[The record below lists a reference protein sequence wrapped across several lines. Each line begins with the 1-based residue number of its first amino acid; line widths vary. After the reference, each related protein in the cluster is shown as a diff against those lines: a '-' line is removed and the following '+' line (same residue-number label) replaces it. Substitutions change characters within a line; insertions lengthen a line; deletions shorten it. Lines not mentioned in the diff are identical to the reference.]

1 MKSAQQSQ
9 LKTRLFARVV
19 GPFLIII
26 PGTAVV
32 QASEMRTLLSD
43 FAANTLWCWV
53 VGAFVLLI
61 GLVVIALHQHWDS
74 VPAII
79 VSAIGWLV
87 ALKGLLLVAFPRTYM
102 SAANAAIDA
111 VNWWRVGFIVFALIG
126 VYLTYVGW
134 TPARSRP
141 APRAASSK
149 PDLPRAA

>member
-1 MKSAQQSQ
+1 MNSPQQPQ
-9 LKTRLFARVV
+9 PKTRLFARVM

-26 PGTAVV
+26 PGTAVL

-43 FAANTLWCWV
+43 FAENPLWCWV
-53 VGAFVLLI
+53 VGAFILLV
-61 GLVVIALHQHWDS
+61 GLVVIALHQYWHGG
-74 VPAII
+74 PGII

-87 ALKGLLLVAFPRTYM
+87 ALKGLFLVAFPRTYM

-111 VNWWRVGFIVFALIG
+111 VSWWRAAFIVFALVG

-134 TPARSRP
+134 APARSLP